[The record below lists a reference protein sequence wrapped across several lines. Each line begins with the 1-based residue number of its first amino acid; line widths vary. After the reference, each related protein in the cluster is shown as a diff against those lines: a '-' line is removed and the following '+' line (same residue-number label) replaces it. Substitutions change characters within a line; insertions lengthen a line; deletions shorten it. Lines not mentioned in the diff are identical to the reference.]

1 MSHKYVYLFSEGNGS
16 MRELLGGKGANLA
29 EMTVLGMPVPQGF
42 TVSTEAC
49 TRYYEDGKKIAPEIE
64 EEIYA
69 NLAKMEEING
79 KKFGDDK
86 NPLLVSVVII
96 DEVKEKKGVKNDI
109 DLDADDMK
117 ELVRLFKAHYKKE
130 MGEDFPSDPKTQ
142 LMESVK
148 AVFRSW
154 DNPRANVYLSLIHI

>member
-64 EEIYA
+64 EEI
-69 NLAKMEEING
+69 
-79 KKFGDDK
+79 
-86 NPLLVSVVII
+86 
-96 DEVKEKKGVKNDI
+96 
-109 DLDADDMK
+109 
-117 ELVRLFKAHYKKE
+117 
-130 MGEDFPSDPKTQ
+130 
-142 LMESVK
+142 
-148 AVFRSW
+148 
-154 DNPRANVYLSLIHI
+154 LSLIHI